1 MDIKEA
7 LNRIVGQ
14 LDLTT
19 EEMQAVM
26 RQIMT
31 GQCTDAQVGAFL
43 MGMRMKS
50 ETIDEI
56 VGAVQVMR
64 ELAAPVRFDTD
75 KLVDTCGTGGDG
87 MNIFNVSTAASFVVA
102 AAGGKVA
109 KHGNRAVSGKS
120 GSADLLEA
128 AGSSST

>member
-1 MDIKEA
+1 MCIRE
-7 LNRIVGQ
+7 N
-14 LDLTT
+14 
-19 EEMQAVM
+19 
-26 RQIMT
+26 
-31 GQCTDAQVGAFL
+31 L

-87 MNIFNVSTAASFVVA
+87 MNIFN
-102 AAGGKVA
+102 
-109 KHGNRAVSGKS
+109 AVS
-120 GSADLLEA
+120 DTHLTLP
-128 AGSSST
+128 TNRLV